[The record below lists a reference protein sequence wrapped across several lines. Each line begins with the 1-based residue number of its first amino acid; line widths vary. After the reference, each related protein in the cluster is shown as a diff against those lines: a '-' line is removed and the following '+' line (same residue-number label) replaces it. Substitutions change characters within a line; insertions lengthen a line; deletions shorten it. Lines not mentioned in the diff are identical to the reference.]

1 MATEDTYFTVQS
13 PSTGLFKDKGSRF
26 ISFLIPVGTAE
37 DAKAEIDRIRKEYH
51 DARHHCFAYRL
62 GLNGDIWRVNDDGEP
77 SSSAGKPIFGQILSN
92 SLSDVLIVVVR
103 YFGGIKL
110 GVPGLINAYRTAAA
124 DAISHSS
131 IITKTAGRTIKVEF
145 GYPVMNDIM
154 KAVKESG
161 VSVTGQDFDT
171 ECSITVRVRLRDEE
185 SFVNSISKFSTRIL
199 YI

>member
-161 VSVTGQDFDT
+161 VSVISQDFDT